1 LGGFSSLPFL
11 AKLVIVCVGGAI
23 SLQRQKFY
31 SFTTL
36 LHEHFFF
43 GKKRV
48 CFRMIFLKQR
58 ISRIILKKSHL
69 PNKIYSCNKAFLI
82 DLYRKFVEMMDDL
95 SSF

>member
-1 LGGFSSLPFL
+1 
-11 AKLVIVCVGGAI
+11 
-23 SLQRQKFY
+23 
-31 SFTTL
+31 
-36 LHEHFFF
+36 
-43 GKKRV
+43 
-48 CFRMIFLKQR
+48 MIFLKQR